1 MPSTLTVGLTGGIA
15 SGKSL
20 VASAFQRLG
29 VTIIDADIVAR
40 DIVEPGQPALAEIVS
55 RFGDDIV
62 DDEGRLKRRDLR
74 EIVFADDAA
83 RSDLEGITH
92 PRIREELARR
102 RDAAQSDYCLLVVP
116 LLVKSS
122 MIDLVDRVLVVDA
135 PEGVQMERL
144 MSRDDIDEDLAQRMI
159 AAQDAR
165 GERLAMADDVLIN
178 TGPRKDIADLAAAL
192 HAGYLRLA
200 QGEVADLPP
209 LHLPG

>member
-1 MPSTLTVGLTGGIA
+1 MSTLTIGLTGGIA
-15 SGKSL
+15 SGKSA
-20 VASAFQRLG
+20 VASAFERMG
-29 VTIIDADIVAR
+29 VKIIDADTVAR
-40 DIVEPGQPALAEIVS
+40 TVVEPGEPALAEIVD

-62 DDEGRLKRRDLR
+62 DADGHLRRRALR
-74 EIVFADDAA
+74 QIVFEDDAA
-83 RSDLEGITH
+83 RTDLEGITH
-92 PRIREELARR
+92 PRIRAELARQ
-102 RDAAQSDYCLLVVP
+102 RDAAQSDYCILVVP

-122 MIDLVDRVLVVDA
+122 MLDLVDRVLVIDA
-135 PEGVQMERL
+135 PETIQLERL
-144 MSRDDIDEDLAQRMI
+144 MARDDIDEAFARKMI

-165 GERLAMADDVLIN
+165 AERLAMADDVLIN

>member
-29 VTIIDADIVAR
+29 VTIIDADVVAR

-83 RSDLEGITH
+83 RADLEGITH

-144 MSRDDIDEDLAQRMI
+144 MSRDDVDDDLAQRMI

>member
-1 MPSTLTVGLTGGIA
+1 MPRTLAVGLTGGIA

-20 VASAFQRLG
+20 VASAFERLG
-29 VTIIDADIVAR
+29 VTVVDADVVAR
-40 DIVEPGQPALAEIVS
+40 DIVEPGQPALAEIVE
-55 RFGDDIV
+55 RFGAEIV
-62 DDEGRLKRRDLR
+62 DADGRLKRRDLR
-74 EIVFADDAA
+74 EIVFADDGA
-83 RSDLEGITH
+83 RGELEAMTH

-102 RDAAQSDYCLLVVP
+102 RDAAQSDYCLVVVP

-122 MIDLVDRVLVVDA
+122 MIELVDRVLVVDA
-135 PEGVQMERL
+135 PESVQLDRL
-144 MSRDDIDEDLAQRMI
+144 MSRDDINEDLARRMI

-165 GERLAMADDVLIN
+165 SQRLAMADDVLIN

>member
-29 VTIIDADIVAR
+29 VTIIDADVVAR

>member
-29 VTIIDADIVAR
+29 VTIVDADVVAR
-40 DIVEPGQPALAEIVS
+40 DIVEPGQPALAEIVE
-55 RFGDDIV
+55 RFGADIV
-62 DDEGRLKRRDLR
+62 DDDGRLKRRDLR
-74 EIVFADDAA
+74 EIVFADAQA

-92 PRIREELARR
+92 PRIRAELARR

-135 PEGVQMERL
+135 PEVVQMERL
-144 MSRDDIDEDLAQRMI
+144 MSRDDIDEDLARRMI

-165 GERLAMADDVLIN
+165 SERLAMADDVLIN

>member
-1 MPSTLTVGLTGGIA
+1 MPSSLVVGLTGGIA

-20 VASAFQRLG
+20 VSSAFERLG
-29 VTIIDADIVAR
+29 VTVIDADVVAR
-40 DIVEPGQPALAEIVS
+40 DVVEPGQPALEEIVERFGAEIV
-55 RFGDDIV
+55 
-62 DDEGRLKRRDLR
+62 DEQGRLRRRALR
-74 EIVFADDAA
+74 EIVFADDAQRA
-83 RSDLEGITH
+83 ELERITH

-116 LLVKSS
+116 LLAKSS

-135 PEGVQMERL
+135 PEGVQMDRL
-144 MSRDDIDEDLAQRMI
+144 MSRDDINEDLARRMI
-159 AAQDAR
+159 AAQDSRAQ
-165 GERLAMADDVLIN
+165 RLALADDVLIN

-200 QGEVADLPP
+200 HGEVADLPP

>member
-1 MPSTLTVGLTGGIA
+1 MPRTLAVGLTGGIA

-20 VASAFQRLG
+20 VASAFERLG
-29 VTIIDADIVAR
+29 VTVVDADVVAR
-40 DIVEPGQPALAEIVS
+40 DIVEPGQPALAEIVE
-55 RFGDDIV
+55 RFGADIV
-62 DDEGRLKRRDLR
+62 DVDGRLKRRDLR
-74 EIVFADDAA
+74 EIVFADDGA
-83 RSDLEGITH
+83 RGELEAMTH

-102 RDAAQSDYCLLVVP
+102 RDAAQSDYCLVVVP

-122 MIDLVDRVLVVDA
+122 MIELVDRVLVVDA
-135 PEGVQMERL
+135 PESVQLDRL
-144 MSRDDIDEDLAQRMI
+144 MSRDDIDEDLARRMI

-165 GERLAMADDVLIN
+165 SQRLAMADDVLIN